1 MRSCRSNNPVAASSN
16 LSAQSCSPVV
26 SVDKMRGN
34 PETAAGATDAALER
48 IANAEVAHRPPR
60 VDRRIL
66 DADHGKRLEARQL
79 RDDVIDQPLDEAR
92 LVGTAAEIGEWH
104 DRDERTPRRRT
115 DRWPLGLG
123 QDQPIADPR
132 HRHDPVM
139 SILAWPERLAK
150 RRDLDG
156 EVALL
161 DDCAGPGAIEEVI
174 LRDDHPPGFQKGIE
188 Q

>member
-1 MRSCRSNNPVAASSN
+1 
-16 LSAQSCSPVV
+16 
-26 SVDKMRGN
+26 MRGN
-34 PETAAGATDAALER
+34 PKTAAGATDAALER

-66 DADHGKRLEARQL
+66 DAHHGKRLEARQL

-92 LVGTAAEIGEWH
+92 LVGTAPEVGEWH
-104 DRDERTPRRRT
+104 DRHERAPGRRT
-115 DRWPLGLG
+115 DRSPLGLG
-123 QDQPIADPR
+123 QDQPVADSR
-132 HRHDPVM
+132 YRHDPVM
-139 SILAWPERLAK
+139 SVLSGPKRLAK

-161 DDCAGPGAIEEVI
+161 DDCAGPSAIEEVI
-174 LRDDHPPGFQKGIE
+174 LRDDHPPGPEKGVD